1 MNLKPAI
8 HATRFTSSAV
18 TVNDLLWRFPQMK
31 NYLLLFSILFTV
43 LGQGCSTG
51 KEIDSGSKRIL
62 FVSILPQKYFLDRI
76 GGEFAETR
84 VLVRPGESPASYEPR
99 PSQMTE
105 LSRSGVLFSIGVP
118 FETRLLTKLE
128 SQDKNLKIYD
138 SAAGISHELM
148 EQGSHDHD
156 HGDSGDPHIWLDP
169 LRAKEISA
177 NMLTALVE
185 LFPENENKLRENFN
199 SLAASLDSINA
210 EIGAVLLPCRGRTI
224 FIYHPSLGYFCKRY
238 GLEQVAVEISGK
250 EPSAKELAAIGEL
263 ITGQVAGCMFIQP
276 QFNSSIVNFVSRTYG
291 VKTVTVD
298 PLAENYIDNLSL
310 ISAQIADCLHCGQ

>member
-1 MNLKPAI
+1 
-8 HATRFTSSAV
+8 
-18 TVNDLLWRFPQMK
+18 MK
-31 NYLLLFSILFTV
+31 NYLVLFSILLAV

-76 GGEFAETR
+76 AGEFAETR
-84 VLVRPGESPASYEPR
+84 VLVRPGESPANYEPR

-118 FETRLLTKLE
+118 FETRLLAKLE

-138 SAAGISHELM
+138 SARGISRELM
-148 EQGSHDHD
+148 EPDSHDHD

-169 LRAKEISA
+169 LQAKKISA
-177 NMLTALVE
+177 NMLAELIK
-185 LFPENENKLRENFN
+185 LFPGNENKLRENFN
-199 SLAASLDSINA
+199 LLSASLDSVDAGI
-210 EIGAVLLPCRGRTI
+210 ESELRSCRGRTI
-224 FIYHPSLGYFCKRY
+224 FIYHPSLGYFCRRY
-238 GLEQVAVEISGK
+238 GLEQVAVEISGR
-250 EPSAKELAAIGEL
+250 EPSVKQLSAIGEM
-263 ITGQVAGCMFIQP
+263 ITGQGVGCMFIQP
-276 QFNSSIVNFVSRTYG
+276 QFSSSTVEFISQNYG
-291 VKTVTVD
+291 VEPLTVD